1 MLYIQATHLKKNYGN
16 RHVVKGINMVIKKN
30 EILGV
35 IGPNGAGKSTCIEL
49 LIGLKGRDGGTIQY
63 FLEDFKENIGV
74 QLQSSSFF
82 PGLSVSENLKLFGAF
97 YKRNVNKYELKDI
110 LLKCGLTE
118 SANTEAS
125 KLSGG
130 QQKRLAIAITLI
142 HNPKL
147 IFLDEPTAALDPI
160 SRKEIHALVRQVN
173 EEGRTVVFTSHDME
187 EVGHIADRIIFI
199 DKGEIICEGAP
210 KLLIAEHEVTNL
222 ESLYIKL
229 VSKERVKC

>member
-1 MLYIQATHLKKNYGN
+1 MLYLQAIHLEKKYGN
-16 RHVVKGINMVIKKN
+16 RHVVKGIDLEIKEN

-35 IGPNGAGKSTCIEL
+35 IGPNGAGKSTCLEL
-49 LIGLKGRDGGTIQY
+49 LIGLKERDGGSIQY

-97 YKRNVNKYELKDI
+97 YKRNVNKYELNDI

-160 SRKEIHALVRQVN
+160 SRREIHALVRQVN
-173 EEGRTVVFTSHDME
+173 DEGRTVVFTSHDME
-187 EVGHIADRIIFI
+187 EVSHIADRIIFI
-199 DKGEIICEGAP
+199 DKGKIICEGEP

-229 VSKERVKC
+229 VSKEGVEC